1 VIKANVSFLRDTNA
15 KGESEPT
22 KLNSIEET
30 KKLKPDLCTKAN
42 KYANLNRR
50 RDNLEIK
57 P

>member
-1 VIKANVSFLRDTNA
+1 VIKADVSFLRDTNA

-30 KKLKPDLCTKAN
+30 NKLKPDLCTKAN
-42 KYANLNRR
+42 KCANLNRR